1 MPLKTLQDDM
11 PAINLT
17 PMIDIVFQ
25 LIIFFMVGAR
35 FTELEKNIDLKVP
48 QVSDVAA
55 LTAAPEKRV
64 IDVHADGRIELD
76 RQPRSLPQLTTELA
90 TIRRQYDEL
99 GVVVRGDATGPFQ
112 NVAAVLTACRQAGIS
127 EINISV
133 RLATKER

>member
-1 MPLKTLQDDM
+1 MPLKTHQDDM

-35 FTELEKNIDLKVP
+35 FTELERNVDLAVP

-55 LTAAPEKRV
+55 LTASPEKRV
-64 IDVHADGRIELD
+64 IDVYGDGRIDLD
-76 RQPRSLPQLTTELA
+76 RQPMSLPQLTQELA
-90 TIRRQYDEL
+90 GIRRQYDEL
-99 GVVVRGDATGPFQ
+99 GVVVRGDALGPFQ